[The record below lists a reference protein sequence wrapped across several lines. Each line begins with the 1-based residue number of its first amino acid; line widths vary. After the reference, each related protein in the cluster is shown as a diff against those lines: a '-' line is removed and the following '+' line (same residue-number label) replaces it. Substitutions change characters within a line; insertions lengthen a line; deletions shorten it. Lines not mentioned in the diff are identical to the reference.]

1 MNINLLYFIPVILV
15 WSLGDFA
22 QKEYSK
28 YLTTLEIMYANHI
41 VYAFVFII
49 GFIYLYFNKKTELN
63 KGIGNIKAVPT
74 NTKIIMIVMVLLSFL
89 SYHSNLVLIKNFD
102 ISYTTPMIRGGSAI
116 LILLISYIVYK
127 ESMAINKIIGFI
139 FITIGIFI
147 LNFNDIIKYLEE

>member
-1 MNINLLYFIPVILV
+1 MNIYLLYFIPVILV

-28 YLTTLEIMYANHI
+28 HLNNLEIMFANHI
-41 VYAFVFII
+41 IYAFVFTM
-49 GFIYLYFNKKTELN
+49 GFIYLYFYKKKNLN
-63 KGIGNIKAVPT
+63 AGINNIRSVPT
-74 NTKIIMIVMVLLSFL
+74 KTKLIMIIMVLLSFL

-116 LILLISYIVYK
+116 LILLISYLIYN
-127 ESMAINKIIGFI
+127 ETMTINKIIGFL

-147 LNFNDIIKYLEE
+147 LNFKDVIIFLKE

>member
-28 YLTTLEIMYANHI
+28 HLTTLEIMYANHI
-41 VYAFVFII
+41 VYAFVFIL

-63 KGIGNIKAVPT
+63 KGISNIKAVPT

-127 ESMAINKIIGFI
+127 ESMTINKIIGFI